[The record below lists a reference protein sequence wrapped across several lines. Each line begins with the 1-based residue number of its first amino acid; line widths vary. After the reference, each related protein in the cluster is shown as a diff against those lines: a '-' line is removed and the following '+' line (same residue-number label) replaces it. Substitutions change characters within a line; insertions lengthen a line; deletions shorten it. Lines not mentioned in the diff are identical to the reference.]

1 MLLVFLICATAR
13 HDHRGR
19 NVADGAGLRR
29 APQWSIKP
37 SRTSMSPRTT
47 RRNLRCHRQQPR
59 WPLGF
64 RF

>member
-13 HDHRGR
+13 HGHRGR

-47 RRNLRCHRQQPR
+47 RRNLRCYCQH
-59 WPLGF
+59 
-64 RF
+64 